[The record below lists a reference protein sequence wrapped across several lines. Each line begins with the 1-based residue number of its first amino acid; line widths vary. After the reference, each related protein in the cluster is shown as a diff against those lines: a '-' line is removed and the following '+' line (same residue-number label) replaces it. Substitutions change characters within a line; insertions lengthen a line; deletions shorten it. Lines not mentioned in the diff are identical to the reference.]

1 MILTEELKAEAAL
14 ILDYEAPA
22 RLKVTDITDYAS
34 LGITPSEVIGLLT
47 VYLNNEVVYNNS
59 TYLAPDL
66 KLAISNQTEI
76 PLCCDKDKWCGELE
90 ITYTILINETVER
103 YNNLSFLFCFE
114 KYKISLTHE
123 LNCTLNRL
131 TSIDKTDYDSCKT
144 DYSSIKYLHKVFSK
158 RQAAQSLT
166 LTKLNITDPELA
178 QYKDCYT
185 TEVES
190 IKLYDF
196 ENGLKVQYRAK
207 GVKNFTVACYNL
219 CCLECC
225 ISELYAEYMKK
236 CTLCP
241 PFPHD
246 FEWAMALLTIAKLA
260 EECNAVFASELIQEL
275 ATFINCESKAGAN
288 VVPPPTTTTTTT
300 VAPTTTTTTVAPT
313 TTSTTTTSTTTTTTT
328 STTTTTT
335 LPPPQINA
343 NIYLSEWNGIWKW
356 DSGTLATTQIYNRP
370 NNYVLDLALYQGQ
383 IYMVGWQPSNAN
395 RAFLSRY
402 SLNNGIETM
411 INDNIDIFGAKCLTI
426 LPDGTAYAAG
436 ALQNIHRID
445 LNTGSAQ
452 IVAVIPPPY
461 IGTTGDMIYNQATN
475 ELYVTTGSTLTNA
488 ILAFKLDGTD
498 AVRTINGNLPF
509 GAIGMALYNGNI
521 LIVSQDGR
529 TALLDKDTGVLIA
542 SQPISLA
549 EMTNA
554 GKYISGTSQ
563 NENIVITQT
572 TL

>member
-1 MILTEELKAEAAL
+1 MILTEGLRTEAVL

-22 RLKVTDITDYAS
+22 KLRVTDITDYEN

-47 VYLNNEVVYNNS
+47 VYLNNEVVYSNS

-66 KLAISNQTEI
+66 KLAISDTVEI

-114 KYKISLTHE
+114 KYKINLAHE
-123 LNCTLNRL
+123 LNCTLNKL
-131 TSIDKTDYDSCKT
+131 TSIDKTDYNSCKA
-144 DYSSIKYLHKVFSK
+144 DYESIKYLHRVFSK
-158 RQAAQSLT
+158 RQAAQSLI
-166 LTKLNITDPELA
+166 LTRLDISDPELA

-260 EECNAVFASELIQEL
+260 QECNAVFESELIQEL
-275 ATFINCESKAGAN
+275 AKFIDCESKAGEN
-288 VVPPPTTTTTTT
+288 VVPTTTTTTS
-300 VAPTTTTTTVAPT
+300 TTTTTT
-313 TTSTTTTSTTTTTTT
+313 STTTSTTTTTTT

-335 LPPPQINA
+335 TTTTLPPPQLNA
-343 NIYLSEWNGIWKW
+343 NIYLSEWNGIWRW
-356 DSGTLATTQIYNRP
+356 DSSTLSTTQIYNRP
-370 NNYVLDLALYQGQ
+370 NLYVLDLALYQGQ

-411 INDNIDIFGAKCLTI
+411 INDNIDVFGANTLTI
-426 LPDGTAYAAG
+426 LPDGTAYVAG
-436 ALQNIHRID
+436 GGINIYQID
-445 LNTGSAQ
+445 LTNGDTTVIAQ
-452 IVAVIPPPY
+452 LPNPY
-461 IGTTGDMIYNQATN
+461 TRASGDMIYNQATN
-475 ELYVTTGSTLTNA
+475 ELYVTVGSAITNA

-498 AVRTINGNLPF
+498 AVRTINSNLPF
-509 GAIGMALYNGNI
+509 PAIGMALYNGNL
-521 LIVSQDGR
+521 LIVSQDGQ
-529 TALLDKDTGVLIA
+529 TYLMDKDIGVLIV
-542 SQPISLA
+542 SQPISFS

-554 GKYISGTSQ
+554 GKNISGTSQ